1 MKSSALNKKLNK
13 ESVDL
18 QTLKIW
24 KYSSTKAKLNW
35 LESAL
40 YFGKLKKFKKPDA
53 VR

>member
-1 MKSSALNKKLNK
+1 MKSSASNSKPNK
-13 ESVDL
+13 ESIDL

-40 YFGKLKKFKKPDA
+40 YFGKLKKFKKPN
-53 VR
+53 VIR